1 MVYTFSTLLCIPV
14 LCKLV
19 FMTRTDRFTPRLDHS
34 WIIAR
39 FGGVRPLAEALGHA
53 HPTTVQAWKRRKII
67 PVRQI
72 PAVIAAAAARGL
84 TLTPEDFFGPE
95 SER

>member
-1 MVYTFSTLLCIPV
+1 MVYTFSTLPCTHEK
-14 LCKLV
+14 CKFV
-19 FMTRTDRFTPRLDHS
+19 FMSTSGPSPRKLDHS

-72 PAVIAAAAARGL
+72 PAVIAAAAARGIAL
-84 TLTPEDFFGPE
+84 APEDFFATEAKG
-95 SER
+95 

>member
-1 MVYTFSTLLCIPV
+1 MVYTFSMLLCTHEM
-14 LCKLV
+14 CKIV
-19 FMTRTDRFTPRLDHS
+19 FMSKTGETRKLDHS

-72 PAVIAAAAARGL
+72 PAVIAAAADHGIAL
-84 TLTPEDFFGPE
+84 APEDFFAPE
-95 SER
+95 SSR

>member
-1 MVYTFSTLLCIPV
+1 MGTEHR
-14 LCKLV
+14 K
-19 FMTRTDRFTPRLDHS
+19 LDHC

-53 HPTTVQAWKRRKII
+53 HPTTVQAWKRRKVI

-72 PAVIAAAAARGL
+72 PAVIAAAQARGL
-84 TLTPEDFFGPE
+84 ALGPEDFFGPE
-95 SER
+95 RGDG

>member
-1 MVYTFSTLLCIPV
+1 MCKFVYMNSTDPLAR
-14 LCKLV
+14 K
-19 FMTRTDRFTPRLDHS
+19 LDHS

-53 HPTTVQAWKRRKII
+53 HPTTVQAWKRRKVI

-84 TLTPEDFFGPE
+84 ALTPEDFFVAE